1 MKAPLLWAAPA
12 FSLALSIGGIDVPH
26 FNNLQISYTADG
38 YGARGVCSQQL
49 TFDVP
54 ACDYDDDTV
63 GLFPYGAEVLVSC
76 GTEVPVFY
84 VSSRK
89 PSGGRLSFTC
99 YDRAMFTSAK
109 CTLEE
114 SDFTAEE
121 DSSGGDSSSDSD
133 SNCSSGS
140 SNSSDKKNK
149 PKFASV
155 SAVLAN
161 IKSICGFTEIA
172 AGDIIGTK
180 ITKCPKDKVFGRT
193 AKEILSDLAEAACGC
208 FFVQGGVLTFLPFAC
223 GASSALFSADKYSS
237 IEYGLTKVCGS
248 VIMTDGSRTYASG
261 GDTDAYHTMKISSV
275 YASEELAGAVIGA
288 IQNKSYRAWSCR
300 ALVSTYPAPGA
311 GITFGESVL
320 VTNFCRLRITDFGL
334 YAEMGRNSVQEN
346 EYDPLADRVQIGEVN
361 GSTKMTR
368 QGIKFVNENSKTE
381 YGFEMAGEGVARFAG
396 AILNGMMPTAVK
408 IAEDGKSLRANYNG
422 KIFEYAI
429 TEDNDGNIIPT
440 TSEVSGDG

>member
-1 MKAPLLWAAPA
+1 M
-12 FSLALSIGGIDVPH
+12 PH

-76 GTEVPVFY
+76 GTDVPVFY

-121 DSSGGDSSSDSD
+121 DS
-133 SNCSSGS
+133 NGS
-140 SNSSDKKNK
+140 SNSSDTKNK

-208 FFVQGGVLTFLPFAC
+208 FFVQGGVLTFLTFAS

-288 IQNKSYRAWSCR
+288 IQNKSYRAWSCK
-300 ALVSTYPAPGA
+300 ALVSAYPAPGA
-311 GITFGESVL
+311 GITFGETVL
-320 VTNFCRLRITDFGL
+320 VTNFCRMKITDYGL

-381 YGFEMAGEGVARFAG
+381 YGFE
-396 AILNGMMPTAVK
+396 
-408 IAEDGKSLRANYNG
+408 
-422 KIFEYAI
+422 I
-429 TEDNDGNIIPT
+429 TEGGITKFDGAMIDGVMPESVEKVSDTEQIISYGNKKYKLT
-440 TSEVSGDG
+440 YDVVSGKKTNIKFVEVV

>member
-1 MKAPLLWAAPA
+1 M
-12 FSLALSIGGIDVPH
+12 
-26 FNNLQISYTADG
+26 
-38 YGARGVCSQQL
+38 
-49 TFDVP
+49 
-54 ACDYDDDTV
+54 
-63 GLFPYGAEVLVSC
+63 
-76 GTEVPVFY
+76 FY

-121 DSSGGDSSSDSD
+121 GSSSDSGSD
-133 SNCSSGS
+133 GSSDS
-140 SNSSDKKNK
+140 SNSSDTNTKNK

-208 FFVQGGVLTFLPFAC
+208 FFVQGGVLTFLPFAS
-223 GASSALFSADKYSS
+223 GASSALFAADKYSS

-288 IQNKSYRAWSCR
+288 IQNKSYRAWSCK
-300 ALVSTYPAPGA
+300 ALVSAYPAPGA
-311 GITFGESVL
+311 GITFGETTL
-320 VTNFCRLRITDFGL
+320 VTNFCRLKITDYGL

-396 AILNGMMPTAVK
+396 ALLNGMLPTAVK

-429 TEDNDGNIIPT
+429 TEDADGNIIPT

>member
-1 MKAPLLWAAPA
+1 M
-12 FSLALSIGGIDVPH
+12 PH

-114 SDFTAEE
+114 SDFTADE
-121 DSSGGDSSSDSD
+121 DNSGGDSSSDSG
-133 SNCSSGS
+133 SNGSGGS
-140 SNSSDKKNK
+140 NNSSDTKNK

-172 AGDIIGTK
+172 AGDIMAQRS
-180 ITKCPKDKVFGRT
+180 PNAPRT
-193 AKEILSDLAEAACGC
+193 RSS
-208 FFVQGGVLTFLPFAC
+208 GGLPR
-223 GASSALFSADKYSS
+223 KYSP
-237 IEYGLTKVCGS
+237 TW
-248 VIMTDGSRTYASG
+248 RRRPA
-261 GDTDAYHTMKISSV
+261 
-275 YASEELAGAVIGA
+275 AVS
-288 IQNKSYRAWSCR
+288 SYRAGCLHFCPLPAVLHRRCFRLTSTA
-300 ALVSTYPAPGA
+300 ALNTV
-311 GITFGESVL
+311 
-320 VTNFCRLRITDFGL
+320 
-334 YAEMGRNSVQEN
+334 
-346 EYDPLADRVQIGEVN
+346 
-361 GSTKMTR
+361 
-368 QGIKFVNENSKTE
+368 
-381 YGFEMAGEGVARFAG
+381 
-396 AILNGMMPTAVK
+396 
-408 IAEDGKSLRANYNG
+408 
-422 KIFEYAI
+422 
-429 TEDNDGNIIPT
+429 
-440 TSEVSGDG
+440 